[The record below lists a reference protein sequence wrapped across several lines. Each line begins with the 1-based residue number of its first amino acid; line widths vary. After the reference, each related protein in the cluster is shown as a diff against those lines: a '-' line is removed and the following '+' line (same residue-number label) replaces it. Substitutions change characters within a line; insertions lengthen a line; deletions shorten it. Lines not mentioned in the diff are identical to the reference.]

1 MSLHAS
7 SLPSVLSPVL
17 TPIQANGQIAHE
29 LFAQQCQ
36 WLQTSNVGLAV
47 FGTNSEG
54 NSFSVSQKV
63 KALEYLVTHGLAA
76 DQMMPGTGACA
87 IDDVIT
93 MTKATIDLGC
103 AGALMLPP
111 FYYKNPSEDG
121 LFAYYAQII
130 EKIGSDQL
138 KIYVYNIPPVVTF
151 SMPVTLLQRLVQ
163 AYPHTVVGMKDSS
176 GDWAYT
182 QSCLTALAAT
192 GFRVYAGSETFLLRT
207 LRGGGAGCISA
218 TANVNPAAIAH
229 LAAHWQDA
237 NADALQANL
246 DIVRAVFA
254 KYPMIPAMK
263 AACAKF
269 SGQLDW
275 FRLCPPLGPLSNDV
289 QEKLLADLNAIQFN
303 MPGL

>member
-1 MSLHAS
+1 MTLHPSA
-7 SLPSVLSPVL
+7 LPAVLSPVL
-17 TPIQANGQIAHE
+17 TPIQEDGNIALD
-29 LFAQQCQ
+29 LFAKQCR
-36 WLQTSNVGLAV
+36 WLQNNQVGLAV

-63 KALEYLVTHGLAA
+63 KALEHLVKNGLAA
-76 DQMMPGTGACA
+76 DQMMPGTGACSV
-87 IDDVIT
+87 DDAVV

-103 AGALMLPP
+103 SGALMLPP
-111 FYYKNPSEDG
+111 FYYKDPHEDG

-138 KIYVYNIPPVVTF
+138 KIYVYNIPPVVKF
-151 SMPVTLLQRLVQ
+151 PIPVSLLERLVKT
-163 AYPHTVVGMKDSS
+163 YPNTVLGMKDSS
-176 GDWAYT
+176 GDWEYT
-182 QSCLTALAAT
+182 QACLSVLSSS

-237 NADALQANL
+237 NADQLQSAL
-246 DIVRAVFA
+246 DVVRSLFA

-263 AACAKF
+263 AACAKY
-269 SGQLDW
+269 SGNKEWL
-275 FRLCPPLGPLSNDV
+275 RLCPPLLTLSDEL
-289 QEKLLADLNAIQFN
+289 QDKLLADLNAIQFE